1 MSTLKNA
8 QALLLVSLRSVPQR
22 LGSCLVGVIGIAGV
36 VGVMVS
42 VIAMSGALQR
52 TVKDAGDPGR
62 AIVLRSGAESE
73 GASTLPRDAVATVQ
87 LAPGIARSGE
97 MPLVSPEVLSAVTLK
112 ENARDAVSEVTVRGI
127 PPIALKLRPE
137 IQLVAGRLMN
147 SGVPE
152 LIVGRA
158 ALRQFA
164 GLTIGSQV
172 PLRDANWTVVG
183 IFTSNG
189 DAHESELIADSE
201 TLLASS
207 QRNVFQSVTV
217 RLESPQ
223 SLAVFKEA
231 LTTNPS
237 LSVDVLR
244 EDEYYQGQ
252 SRQMGRLLILIVYLV
267 GGIMSVG
274 ATFAALNTMYSMVS
288 SRTTEIATV
297 RALGFGQLA
306 IVISVLVEGVI
317 YSLVGALLGTL
328 AAWLL
333 FGNASF
339 TTFSSGTGHVV
350 AQLDIDAAVLSFAAT
365 CALIFGLAGA
375 LFPAV
380 RAARLPIAV
389 GMRAH

>member
-189 DAHESELIADSE
+189 DAHESELVADSE

>member
-1 MSTLKNA
+1 
-8 QALLLVSLRSVPQR
+8 
-22 LGSCLVGVIGIAGV
+22 
-36 VGVMVS
+36 
-42 VIAMSGALQR
+42 
-52 TVKDAGDPGR
+52 
-62 AIVLRSGAESE
+62 
-73 GASTLPRDAVATVQ
+73 VQ
-87 LAPGIARSGE
+87 SAPGIAKSGDT
-97 MPLVSPEVLSAVTLK
+97 PLASAEVLSAVMLK
-112 ENARDAVSEVTVRGI
+112 ERAGDAIGEVTVRGV
-127 PPIALKLRPE
+127 PPIALQLRPE
-137 IQLVAGRLMN
+137 MKLVEGRLMK

-158 ALRQFA
+158 AQRQFA
-164 GLTIGSQV
+164 GLSIGSQV
-172 PLRDANWTVVG
+172 PLRNANWTIVG
-183 IFTSNG
+183 VFTSDG
-189 DAHESELIADSE
+189 DAHESEMIADSE

-223 SLAVFKEA
+223 SLAMFKEA

-252 SRQMGRLLILIVYLV
+252 SRQMGRLLFVIVYLV

-288 SRTTEIATV
+288 SRTNEIATV
-297 RALGFGQLA
+297 RALGFGRVS
-306 IVISVLVEGVI
+306 IVISVIVEGVI
-317 YSLVGALLGTL
+317 YALVGALLGALT
-328 AAWLL
+328 AWLL

-339 TTFSSGTGHVV
+339 STFSSATGQVV
-350 AQLDIDAAVLSFAAT
+350 AQLNIDASVLAFAVTS
-365 CALIFGLAGA
+365 ALIFGVAGA

-389 GMRAH
+389 GMRAR

>member
-189 DAHESELIADSE
+189 DAHESELVADSE

-297 RALGFGQLA
+297 RAVGFGQLA